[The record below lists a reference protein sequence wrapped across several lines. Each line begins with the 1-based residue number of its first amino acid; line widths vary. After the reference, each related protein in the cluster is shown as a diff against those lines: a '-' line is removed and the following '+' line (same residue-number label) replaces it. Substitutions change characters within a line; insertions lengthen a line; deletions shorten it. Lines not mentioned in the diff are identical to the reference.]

1 MSLRSRLLLGMAV
14 VAVMLVV
21 VATGVTRITQ
31 ANLVRQVDEQ
41 LTRAVPKLRGPGG
54 PLADGDDPGGATGG
68 QTSSLYVAV
77 VVDDQI
83 RTVIEPGL
91 TMADP
96 VIPALTAEMVVARRD
111 GAAFTVGSLKSDVRF
126 RVQVRT
132 VGRQGRAVAFALPL
146 KDVDDTVQRLI
157 ALEALGSLAILGV
170 LALVSLWVLRLG
182 VRPLKQMTA
191 SAMAIA
197 EGDLKHRVP
206 DARPGTE
213 AGELGLAL
221 NHMLTRIEDA
231 FAARSASEG
240 RLRQFVADASHE
252 LRTPLTTIRG
262 YTELYRVGGLT
273 DPTEL
278 DAALHRTEQE
288 AIRMG
293 SLVEDLLHLAR
304 MDQGRPMDLTTVN
317 LTALLNDAAQDMRA
331 VEPDRPVSV
340 TASGVVSVV
349 GDEPRLRQIIA
360 NLSANARTHTP
371 RRTAVHLRVRGTEHG
386 AEIEVADDGP
396 GMTADVASRA
406 FERFYRADPARTRET
421 GGSGLGL
428 SIVAAAVAAHGG
440 AVAIDTAPGRG
451 TTVRLVLPAV
461 PPTAPT

>member
-1 MSLRSRLLLGMAV
+1 MSLRSRLLLGMTL
-14 VAVMLVV
+14 VALMLIV

-31 ANLVRQVDEQ
+31 ANLTRQVDEQ
-41 LTRAVPKLRGPGG
+41 LTRAVPRLRGPGG
-54 PLADGDDPGGATGG
+54 PLADEGDPSNAIGN
-68 QTSSLYVAV
+68 QPSSLYVAV
-77 VVDDQI
+77 LTGKRL

-91 TMADP
+91 TMANP
-96 VIPALTAEMVVARRD
+96 VVPDLTAEMVAAHR
-111 GAAFTVGSLKSDVRF
+111 GTGAFTVGSVGSDVRY
-126 RVQVRT
+126 RVQVRAD
-132 VGRQGRAVAFALPL
+132 GRKARTVAFALPL
-146 KDVDDTVQRLI
+146 EDVDDTVRRLV
-157 ALEALGSLAILGV
+157 ALEAFGSLVILGV
-170 LALVSLWVLRLG
+170 LGLVSLWVLRLG

-191 SAMAIA
+191 SAVSIGG
-197 EGDLKHRVP
+197 GDLTHRIP
-206 DARPGTE
+206 GARPGTE

-221 NHMLTRIEDA
+221 NQMLTRIEES
-231 FAARSASEG
+231 FAARTASEG

-304 MDQGRPMDLTTVN
+304 MDQGRPLDLVTVN
-317 LTALLNDAAQDMRA
+317 LGALLDDAAHDMRA

-360 NLSANARTHTP
+360 NLASNTRTHTP
-371 RRTAVHLRVRGTEHG
+371 TRTPVHLRVRYTEQG
-386 AEIEVADDGP
+386 AEIEVSDEGP
-396 GMTADVASRA
+396 GMSADVAARV
-406 FERFYRADPARTRET
+406 FERFYRADPARTRTT

-440 AVAIDTAPGRG
+440 TVSIDTAPGRG
-451 TTVRLVLPAV
+451 TTVRVSLPSA
-461 PPTAPT
+461 PRAAPT